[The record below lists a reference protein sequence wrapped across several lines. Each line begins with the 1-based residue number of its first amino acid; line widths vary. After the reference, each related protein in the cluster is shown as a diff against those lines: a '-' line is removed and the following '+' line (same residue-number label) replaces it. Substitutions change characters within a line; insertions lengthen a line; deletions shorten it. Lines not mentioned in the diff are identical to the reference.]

1 MDGLLKFEEN
11 GNIVSSKKY
20 VFGTNNGIISNLK
33 AWKSEKDNGTITYST
48 TVNGEDSENY
58 GISIDKTSGKLSIS
72 NYENLAEKLVDNN
85 GALTV
90 KVLLTK
96 LLEQNGLE
104 KALGFG
110 QKKYFMRKQMPIIPL
125 IFSLKQRR
133 RTVFL

>member
-90 KVLLTK
+90 KVTAHKTAGTK
-96 LLEQNGLE
+96 WVR
-104 KALGFG
+104 KGFG